1 MLRRFVSAIAAAAV
15 SVSVMCFG
23 ASAELSDVQ
32 IDCEKAKEVSNWGKS
47 ISVPAEQFELGR
59 ITDKTQLVIIFDIVD
74 MGGEESLTTSPVTL
88 AIQADKDPE
97 NINANNN
104 GGVWAEIQPNTYDE
118 MSATFYYSDIVKGY
132 GSKDFSK
139 VTYFYVVA
147 PTKVKIK
154 ATNIYISDCNDTVP
168 ETTTT
173 TEAPAETSAPEETT
187 TPAETTTVA
196 TTTAAPATSQAD
208 NNSSSNVILF
218 AVIGVVCGVALAV
231 AIIFI
236 IVSKKSDKAF
246 DTQTGKFVSKKKLK

>member
-1 MLRRFVSAIAAAAV
+1 MQR
-15 SVSVMCFG
+15 
-23 ASAELSDVQ
+23 AS
-32 IDCEKAKEVSNWGKS
+32 
-47 ISVPAEQFELGR
+47 
-59 ITDKTQLVIIFDIVD
+59 
-74 MGGEESLTTSPVTL
+74 
-88 AIQADKDPE
+88 
-97 NINANNN
+97 
-104 GGVWAEIQPNTYDE
+104 
-118 MSATFYYSDIVKGY
+118 
-132 GSKDFSK
+132 
-139 VTYFYVVA
+139 

>member
-15 SVSVMCFG
+15 SVSVLCFG
-23 ASAELSDVQ
+23 VSAEVSDVK
-32 IDCEKAKEVSNWGKS
+32 IDCEKAKEAVNWGKS
-47 ISVPAEQFELGR
+47 ISVPAEQFELAR
-59 ITDKTQLVIIFDIVD
+59 ITDKTQVVITFDIID
-74 MGGEESLTTSPVTL
+74 MGGETEMATSPVTL

-97 NINANNN
+97 NINANDN
-104 GGVWAEIQPNTYDE
+104 GGVWADIQPNTYDE
-118 MSATFYYSDIVKGY
+118 MSATFYYSDLVKGY
-132 GSKDFSK
+132 GSKDFTK

-154 ATNIYISDCNDTVP
+154 ATKIYISDCNDTVP

-196 TTTAAPATSQAD
+196 ATSAAATTSQAESS
-208 NNSSSNVILF
+208 SSSNVVLF
-218 AVIGVVCGVALAV
+218 AIIGVVCGVALAV
-231 AIIFI
+231 AIIFV